1 MSMRWIHQQVNGE
14 KTSIAMS
21 SLHYQLFLFFCF
33 YVAVQ
38 APYRE
43 GDVMLGGLF
52 SVYQPPDN
60 PGSQCGEI
68 NLRILGRMQAM
79 IFAIERINNDTSLL
93 SNISLGYDVRDYCG
107 NLSKAARLVYKL
119 LTFDTYVNL
128 SQNATRKKAIIS
140 LIGPSESSTALFIAG
155 FLRMLN
161 VSSISGSTS
170 SAELSSLTYDHLFR
184 TLPSDTF
191 LAKAMV
197 DLVTHFNWSYVAV
210 VGLDDSYGRNG
221 VWAVV
226 SESASRKSSFCIALT
241 EFVRHE
247 SLNPSISN
255 TVRKLKQMD
264 NVKVVIL
271 WLYENYQ
278 LKFLAEVK
286 RQNLTGRVWILS
298 DVYLTSTLLIE
309 GILESSLGFALHA
322 FSDSGF
328 KEYLNDI
335 LVKER
340 DSRSYPEWNYSR
352 SEIRKFFNSKKCVHR
367 QIEQCSNDLI
377 YNAYVPY
384 FIDAVYAVA
393 HALDI
398 FYRNFSCNETK
409 DRRKL
414 QIVHSS
420 DVQKILGRVSFD
432 GLTGKIEFDRFGD
445 RGSAYYDILSFE
457 KVPNGDVESVKMVR
471 IGEWNNSKR
480 NETPLIFHEAPHWTT
495 TSGRPPKSE
504 CSEQCPPGTRKSFT
518 SPCCWQCLPCLGGTI
533 SPSAGSESCSECPI
547 GTMSNQAKT
556 ECVALPSANISYGSA
571 SGILILTFATIGVVV
586 ALLCLAAL
594 YKFWN
599 SPIVKASNRELNLV
613 LLLATLSLLSLTF
626 INVFIST
633 NVICK
638 IIYPLRYLTYN
649 FCLSILLV
657 KVLLI
662 SSAFQV
668 PIFTSLEFT
677 SLTNKA
683 QVWIVIASLTPLLS
697 VLLPWMLLDPPFKK
711 EYIHPKLYIFNE
723 CKAYSGS
730 LGKSLFLAT
739 CFYIFFQMLLS
750 SFCAFKIR
758 NVPENFSE
766 ARRIAFSTY
775 IFLFSLLCYHPVE
788 LSLDGWYVTVVD
800 CVTTLLSAYGF
811 LCCLFLPKMFILFF
825 RQEMND
831 ANGIRKEITQS
842 RLVVYAQILLLIVI
856 LSELNRTI
864 SFLNISNF
872 VPECHRLLSK

>member
-1 MSMRWIHQQVNGE
+1 MFMRWAHQQVKKE
-14 KTSIAMS
+14 ETCTMS

-33 YVAVQ
+33 YTAVQ

-43 GDVMLGGLF
+43 GDIMLGGLF
-52 SVYQPPDN
+52 NVHQLADQ

-68 NLRILGRMQAM
+68 NLRGLGRMQAM

-93 SNISLGYDVRDYCG
+93 SNISLGYDIRDYCG
-107 NLSKAARLVYKL
+107 NLSKAAGLVYKL
-119 LTFDTYVNL
+119 FTVDSCVNL

-140 LIGPSESSTALFIAG
+140 LIGPTESNTALFISG

-161 VSSISGSTS
+161 VSSISGSAT
-170 SAELSSLTYDHLFR
+170 SAELSSLTYDHFFR
-184 TLPSDTF
+184 TVPSDTF

-210 VGLDDSYGRNG
+210 VGVDDSYGRNG
-221 VWAVV
+221 AWAVV
-226 SESASRKSSFCIALT
+226 SESRSRKNSFCIALT

-247 SLNPSISN
+247 SLNLSISN
-255 TVRKLKQMD
+255 IVRKLKQMD

-271 WLYENYQ
+271 WLYKIY
-278 LKFLAEVK
+278 LTKFLAEIQ

-298 DVYLTSTLLIE
+298 DATSTQLVE
-309 GILESSLGFALHA
+309 GILESSLGFAFHA

-328 KEYLNDI
+328 KEHLKDI
-335 LVKER
+335 LVKLGDNKSFHER
-340 DSRSYPEWNYSR
+340 SFST
-352 SEIRKFFNSKKCVHR
+352 SEIWKRLKNKKCVDR

-377 YNAYVPY
+377 VESYSYYVPCT
-384 FIDAVYAVA
+384 IDAVYATA

-398 FYRNFSCNETK
+398 FSRNFSFSETK
-409 DRRKL
+409 DRLKL
-414 QIVHSS
+414 QIARSS
-420 DVQKILGRVSFD
+420 DVQKLLGRVNFD
-432 GLTGKIEFDRFGD
+432 GLTGKIKFDRFGD
-445 RGSAYYDILSFE
+445 RGWAYYDIFSFK
-457 KVPNGDVESVKMVR
+457 KVPNGDVESVKMVL
-471 IGEWNNSKR
+471 IGEWKNSKR
-480 NETPLIFHEAPHWTT
+480 NKTRLIFHEALNWTT
-495 TSGRPPKSE
+495 ASGRPPKSD

-533 SPSAGSESCSECPI
+533 SPSTGSKSCSECPI

-571 SGILILTFATIGVVV
+571 SGILILTFATLGVVV
-586 ALLCLAAL
+586 TWLCLAAL

-599 SPIVKASNRELNLV
+599 SPIVKASNRELSVV
-613 LLLATLSLLSLTF
+613 LLLAILSLLSLAF

-668 PIFTSLEFT
+668 PIMTSLEFA
-677 SLTNKA
+677 SLSNKA
-683 QVWIVIASLTPLLS
+683 QVRIVIASLVPLLS
-697 VLLPWMLLDPPFKK
+697 VLMPWLLLDPPFNMQHT
-711 EYIHPKLYIFNE
+711 YPKRYTFDE

-730 LGKSLFLAT
+730 VGKSLFLAT

-758 NVPENFSE
+758 KVPENFSE
-766 ARRIAFSTY
+766 AKRIAFSMY

-788 LSLDGWYVTVVD
+788 LSIDGWYVTVVD
-800 CVTTLLSAYGF
+800 CVTTLLSSYGF
-811 LCCLFLPKMFILFF
+811 LCCLFLPKMYILFF

-831 ANGIRKEITQS
+831 ANGVKQE
-842 RLVVYAQILLLIVI
+842 VAQFSFSSGCVRV
-856 LSELNRTI
+856 NRAFD
-864 SFLNISNF
+864 SSN
-872 VPECHRLLSK
+872 

>member
-1 MSMRWIHQQVNGE
+1 
-14 KTSIAMS
+14 
-21 SLHYQLFLFFCF
+21 
-33 YVAVQ
+33 
-38 APYRE
+38 
-43 GDVMLGGLF
+43 
-52 SVYQPPDN
+52 
-60 PGSQCGEI
+60 
-68 NLRILGRMQAM
+68 M

-93 SNISLGYDVRDYCG
+93 SNISLGYDIRDYCG
-107 NLSKAARLVYKL
+107 NLSKAAGLVYKL
-119 LTFDTYVNL
+119 FTVDSCVNL
-128 SQNATRKKAIIS
+128 SQNATRKKVIIS
-140 LIGPSESSTALFIAG
+140 LIGPTESNTALFIGG

-161 VSSISGSTS
+161 VSSISGTAT
-170 SAELSSLTYDHLFR
+170 SAELSSLTYDHFFR
-184 TLPSDTF
+184 TVPSDTF

-221 VWAVV
+221 AWAVV
-226 SESASRKSSFCIALT
+226 SESRSRKNSFCIALT

-247 SLNPSISN
+247 SLNLSISN
-255 TVRKLKQMD
+255 IVRKLKQMD

-271 WLYENYQ
+271 WLYKIY
-278 LKFLAEVK
+278 LTKFLAEIQ

-298 DVYLTSTLLIE
+298 DAPSTSTQLVE
-309 GILESSLGFALHA
+309 GILESSLGFAFHA

-328 KEYLNDI
+328 KEHLKDI
-335 LVKER
+335 LVKLGDNKSFHER
-340 DSRSYPEWNYSR
+340 SFST
-352 SEIRKFFNSKKCVHR
+352 SEIWKRLKNKKCVHR

-377 YNAYVPY
+377 MESYNDYVPCI
-384 FIDAVYAVA
+384 IDAVYATA

-398 FYRNFSCNETK
+398 FSRNFSFSETK
-409 DRRKL
+409 DRLKL
-414 QIVHSS
+414 QIARSS
-420 DVQKILGRVSFD
+420 DVQKLLGRVNFD
-432 GLTGKIEFDRFGD
+432 GLTGKIKFDRFGD
-445 RGSAYYDILSFE
+445 RGWAYYDIFSFK
-457 KVPNGDVESVKMVR
+457 KVPNGDVESVKMVL
-471 IGEWNNSKR
+471 IGEWKNSKR
-480 NETPLIFHEAPHWTT
+480 NETRLIFHEALDWTT

-518 SPCCWQCLPCLGGTI
+518 SPCCWQCLPCLGETI

-556 ECVALPSANISYGSA
+556 ECDTLPSANISYGSA

-613 LLLATLSLLSLTF
+613 LLLATLSLLSLAF
-626 INVFIST
+626 IDVFIST

-683 QVWIVIASLTPLLS
+683 QVGIVIASLTPLLS

-711 EYIHPKLYIFNE
+711 EYIYPKLYTFNE

-766 ARRIAFSTY
+766 AKRIAFSTY
-775 IFLFSLLCYHPVE
+775 IFLFSLLCYHPRSEERRV
-788 LSLDGWYVTVVD
+788 G
-800 CVTTLLSAYGF
+800 
-811 LCCLFLPKMFILFF
+811 
-825 RQEMND
+825 
-831 ANGIRKEITQS
+831 KECRS
-842 RLVVYAQILLLIVI
+842 RWSPY
-856 LSELNRTI
+856 
-864 SFLNISNF
+864 
-872 VPECHRLLSK
+872 H

>member
-1 MSMRWIHQQVNGE
+1 MFMRWVHQQVKKE
-14 KTSIAMS
+14 ETCTAMS

-33 YVAVQ
+33 YTAVQ

-43 GDVMLGGLF
+43 GDIMLGGLF
-52 SVYQPPDN
+52 NVHQPADQ
-60 PGSQCGEI
+60 PGSQCGETH
-68 NLRILGRMQAM
+68 LRGLGHMQAM

-93 SNISLGYDVRDYCG
+93 SNISLGYDIRDYCG
-107 NLSKAARLVYKL
+107 NLSKAAGLVYKL
-119 LTFDTYVNL
+119 FTVDSCVNL

-140 LIGPSESSTALFIAG
+140 LIGPTESSTALFIGG

-161 VSSISGSTS
+161 VSSISGSAT
-170 SAELSSLTYDHLFR
+170 SAELSSLTYDHFFR
-184 TLPSDTF
+184 TVPSDTF

-221 VWAVV
+221 AWAVV
-226 SESASRKSSFCIALT
+226 SESRSRKNSFCIALT
-241 EFVRHE
+241 VFVRHE
-247 SLNPSISN
+247 SLNLSISN
-255 TVRKLKQMD
+255 IVRKLKQMD

-271 WLYENYQ
+271 WLYKIY
-278 LKFLAEVK
+278 LTKFLAEIQ

-298 DVYLTSTLLIE
+298 DATSTQLVE
-309 GILESSLGFALHA
+309 GILESSLGFAFHA

-328 KEYLNDI
+328 KEHLKDI
-335 LVKER
+335 LVKLGDNKSFPER
-340 DSRSYPEWNYSR
+340 SFST
-352 SEIRKFFNSKKCVHR
+352 SEIWKRLKNKKCVHR

-377 YNAYVPY
+377 MESYSYYVPCT
-384 FIDAVYAVA
+384 IDAVYATA

-398 FYRNFSCNETK
+398 FSRNFSFSETK
-409 DRRKL
+409 DRVKL
-414 QIVHSS
+414 QIARSS
-420 DVQKILGRVSFD
+420 DVQKLLGRVNFD
-432 GLTGKIEFDRFGD
+432 GLTGKIKFDRFGD
-445 RGSAYYDILSFE
+445 RGWAYYDIFSFK
-457 KVPNGDVESVKMVR
+457 KVPNGDVESVKMVL
-471 IGEWNNSKR
+471 IGEWKYSKR
-480 NETPLIFHEAPHWTT
+480 NKTRLIFHEALNWTT
-495 TSGRPPKSE
+495 TSGRPPKSD

-533 SPSAGSESCSECPI
+533 SPSAGSESCSECPF

-571 SGILILTFATIGVVV
+571 SGILILTFATLGVVV
-586 ALLCLAAL
+586 TWLCLAAL

-599 SPIVKASNRELNLV
+599 SPIVKASNRELSVV
-613 LLLATLSLLSLTF
+613 LLLAILSLLSLPF

-668 PIFTSLEFT
+668 PIMTSLEFA
-677 SLTNKA
+677 SLSNKV
-683 QVWIVIASLTPLLS
+683 QVRIVIASLVPLLS
-697 VLLPWMLLDPPFKK
+697 VLMPWLLLDPPFNMQHT
-711 EYIHPKLYIFNE
+711 YPKRYTFDE

-730 LGKSLFLAT
+730 VGKSLFLAT

-758 NVPENFSE
+758 KVPENFSE
-766 ARRIAFSTY
+766 AKRIAFSMY

-788 LSLDGWYVTVVD
+788 LSIDGWYVTVVD
-800 CVTTLLSAYGF
+800 CVTTLLSSYGF
-811 LCCLFLPKMFILFF
+811 LCCLFLPKMYILFF

-831 ANGIRKEITQS
+831 ANGVKQE
-842 RLVVYAQILLLIVI
+842 VAQFSFSSGCVRV
-856 LSELNRTI
+856 NRAFD
-864 SFLNISNF
+864 SSN
-872 VPECHRLLSK
+872 

>member
-1 MSMRWIHQQVNGE
+1 
-14 KTSIAMS
+14 
-21 SLHYQLFLFFCF
+21 
-33 YVAVQ
+33 
-38 APYRE
+38 
-43 GDVMLGGLF
+43 MLGGLF
-52 SVYQPPDN
+52 NAHQTPDQP
-60 PGSQCGEI
+60 GRQCGEI
-68 NLRILGRMQAM
+68 YLRGLGRMQAM

-93 SNISLGYDVRDYCG
+93 SNISLGYDIRDYCG
-107 NLSKAARLVYKL
+107 DLSNVARLAYKL
-119 LTFDTYVNL
+119 LTVDAGVNL
-128 SQNATRKKAIIS
+128 NENTTRKKAIVS
-140 LIGPSESSTALFIAG
+140 LIGPTESSTALFIAG

-161 VSSISGSTS
+161 ISSISGSAT
-170 SAELSSLTYDHLFR
+170 SAELSSLTYDHFFR
-184 TLPSDTF
+184 TVPSDTI
-191 LAKAMV
+191 LVNAMV

-221 VWAVV
+221 VWALV
-226 SESASRKSSFCIALT
+226 SESMSRKNSFCIALT

-247 SLNPSISN
+247 SLNLSISSI
-255 TVRKLKQMD
+255 VSKLKQMD

-271 WLYENYQ
+271 WLYKNY
-278 LKFLAEVK
+278 LTRFLTEVQ
-286 RQNLTGRVWILS
+286 RQNLTGRVWIFN
-298 DVYLTSTLLIE
+298 DAPLTSTQLVE
-309 GILESSLGFALHA
+309 GILESSLGFQLHE

-328 KEYLNDI
+328 KEYLKDI

-340 DSRSYPEWNYSR
+340 DDRSFSEWNHIT
-352 SEIRKFFNSKKCVHR
+352 SEKWKFLKNMKCVHR
-367 QIEQCSNDLI
+367 QIEQCSNELI
-377 YNAYVPY
+377 KEVYSPYVPY
-384 FIDAVYAVA
+384 IIDAVYAVA

-398 FYRNFSCNETK
+398 FNRNFSYDETK
-409 DRRKL
+409 DRAKL
-414 QIVHSS
+414 QIANSF
-420 DVQKILGRVSFD
+420 DMQKLLGRVSFD
-432 GLTGKIEFDRFGD
+432 GLTGKIKFDRFGD
-445 RGSAYYDILSFE
+445 RSLAYYDIFSF
-457 KVPNGDVESVKMVR
+457 KNVPNGDVESVKMVL
-471 IGEWNNSKR
+471 IGEWKNSKR
-480 NETPLIFHEAPHWTT
+480 NKTRLIFHEALNWTS

-547 GTMSNQAKT
+547 GTMSNKAKT

-571 SGILILTFATIGVVV
+571 SGILILTFATLGVVV
-586 ALLCLAAL
+586 TLLCLAAL

-613 LLLATLSLLSLTF
+613 LLLATLSLLSLAF

-668 PIFTSLEFT
+668 PILTSLEFT
-677 SLTNKA
+677 SLPNKA
-683 QVWIVIASLTPLLS
+683 QVGIVIASLTPLLS

-711 EYIHPKLYIFNE
+711 EYIYPKLYTFNE

-758 NVPENFSE
+758 NIPENFSE

-811 LCCLFLPKMFILFF
+811 LCCLFLPKMYILFF
-825 RQEMND
+825 RQEIND
-831 ANGIRKEITQS
+831 VNGIRQEVTQFS
-842 RLVVYAQILLLIVI
+842 FRSSCVRV
-856 LSELNRTI
+856 NRAFD
-864 SFLNISNF
+864 SSN
-872 VPECHRLLSK
+872 

>member
-1 MSMRWIHQQVNGE
+1 
-14 KTSIAMS
+14 MS

-33 YVAVQ
+33 YTAVQ

-43 GDVMLGGLF
+43 GDIMLGGLF
-52 SVYQPPDN
+52 NVHQPADQ

-68 NLRILGRMQAM
+68 NLRGLGHMQAM

-93 SNISLGYDVRDYCG
+93 SNISLGYDIRDYCG
-107 NLSKAARLVYKL
+107 NLSKAAGLVYKL
-119 LTFDTYVNL
+119 FTVDSCVNL

-140 LIGPSESSTALFIAG
+140 LIGPTESNTALFISG

-161 VSSISGSTS
+161 VSSISGSAT
-170 SAELSSLTYDHLFR
+170 SAELSSLTYDHFFR
-184 TLPSDTF
+184 TVPSDTF

-221 VWAVV
+221 AWAVV
-226 SESASRKSSFCIALT
+226 SESRSRKNSFCIALT

-247 SLNPSISN
+247 SLNLSISN
-255 TVRKLKQMD
+255 IVRKLKQMD

-271 WLYENYQ
+271 WLYKIY
-278 LKFLAEVK
+278 LTKFLAEIQ

-298 DVYLTSTLLIE
+298 DAPSTSTQLVE
-309 GILESSLGFALHA
+309 GILESSLGFAFHA

-328 KEYLNDI
+328 KEHLKDI
-335 LVKER
+335 LVKLGDNKSFHER
-340 DSRSYPEWNYSR
+340 SFSTSKIWKRLKN
-352 SEIRKFFNSKKCVHR
+352 KKCVHR

-377 YNAYVPY
+377 MESYSYYVPCI
-384 FIDAVYAVA
+384 IDAVYATA

-398 FYRNFSCNETK
+398 FSRNFSFSETK
-409 DRRKL
+409 DRVKL
-414 QIVHSS
+414 QIARSS
-420 DVQKILGRVSFD
+420 DVQKLLGRVNFD
-432 GLTGKIEFDRFGD
+432 GLTGKIKFDRFGD
-445 RGSAYYDILSFE
+445 RGWAYYDIFSFK
-457 KVPNGDVESVKMVR
+457 KVPNGDVESVKMVL
-471 IGEWNNSKR
+471 IGEWKNSKR
-480 NETPLIFHEAPHWTT
+480 NKTRLIFHEALNWTT
-495 TSGRPPKSE
+495 KSGRPPTSE

-547 GTMSNQAKT
+547 GTKSNQAKT

-571 SGILILTFATIGVVV
+571 SGILILTFATLGVVV
-586 ALLCLAAL
+586 TLLCLAAL

-599 SPIVKASNRELNLV
+599 SPIVKASNRELSVV
-613 LLLATLSLLSLTF
+613 LLLAILSLLSLAF
-626 INVFIST
+626 INVFLST
-633 NVICK
+633 NLICK

-649 FCLSILLV
+649 ICLSTLLV

-662 SSAFQV
+662 SCAFRV
-668 PIFTSLEFT
+668 PIMTSLELT
-677 SLTNKA
+677 SLPNKA
-683 QVWIVIASLTPLLS
+683 QVGIVIAFLAPLLS
-697 VLLPWMLLDPPFKK
+697 VLMPWLLLDPPFNFQHI
-711 EYIHPKLYIFNE
+711 YPKRYTFDE
-723 CKAYSGS
+723 CKAYSS
-730 LGKSLFLAT
+730 SVGKSLFLAT

-758 NVPENFSE
+758 KVPENFSE
-766 ARRIAFSTY
+766 AKRIAFSMY

-811 LCCLFLPKMFILFF
+811 LCCLFLPKMYILFF

-831 ANGIRKEITQS
+831 ANGVKQE
-842 RLVVYAQILLLIVI
+842 VAQFSFSSGCVRV
-856 LSELNRTI
+856 NRAFD
-864 SFLNISNF
+864 SSN
-872 VPECHRLLSK
+872 

>member
-52 SVYQPPDN
+52 SVHQPPDN

-128 SQNATRKKAIIS
+128 SQNASRKKAIIS

-226 SESASRKSSFCIALT
+226 NESMSRKSSFCIALT

-247 SLNPSISN
+247 SLNLSISN

-264 NVKVVIL
+264 NIKVVIL

-278 LKFLAEVK
+278 SKFLAEVK

-298 DVYLTSTLLIE
+298 DAYLTSTLPIE

-340 DSRSYPEWNYSR
+340 DSRSYPKWNYSR

-420 DVQKILGRVSFD
+420 DVQKLLGRVSFD

-457 KVPNGDVESVKMVR
+457 KVPNRDVESVKMVR

-518 SPCCWQCLPCLGGTI
+518 SPCCWQCLPCLGETI

-556 ECVALPSANISYGSA
+556 ECVTLPSANISYGSA
-571 SGILILTFATIGVVV
+571 SGILILTFATLGVVV
-586 ALLCLAAL
+586 TWLCLAAL

-613 LLLATLSLLSLTF
+613 LLLATVSLLSLAF
-626 INVFIST
+626 IDVFIST

-683 QVWIVIASLTPLLS
+683 QVGIVIASLTPLLS

-711 EYIHPKLYIFNE
+711 EYIHPKLYIFKE

-766 ARRIAFSTY
+766 AKRIAFSTY

-811 LCCLFLPKMFILFF
+811 LCCLFLPKMYILFF

-831 ANGIRKEITQS
+831 ANGIRKEITQF
-842 RLVVYAQILLLIVI
+842 
-856 LSELNRTI
+856 
-864 SFLNISNF
+864 SFGCVRANPAFDS
-872 VPECHRLLSK
+872 SS

>member
-140 LIGPSESSTALFIAG
+140 LIGPKESNTALLIAG

-161 VSSISGSTS
+161 VSSISGSAT

-184 TLPSDTF
+184 TVPSDTF

-518 SPCCWQCLPCLGGTI
+518 SPCCWQCLPCLGETI
-533 SPSAGSESCSECPI
+533 SPSVGSESCSECPI

-556 ECVALPSANISYGSA
+556 ECDTLPSANISYGSA

-613 LLLATLSLLSLTF
+613 LLLATLSLLSLAF

-831 ANGIRKEITQS
+831 ANGIRKEITQF
-842 RLVVYAQILLLIVI
+842 
-856 LSELNRTI
+856 
-864 SFLNISNF
+864 SFGCVRANPAFDS
-872 VPECHRLLSK
+872 SS

>member
-21 SLHYQLFLFFCF
+21 SLHYQLFLFFYF

-52 SVYQPPDN
+52 SVHQPPDN

-210 VGLDDSYGRNG
+210 VGLDNSYGRNG
-221 VWAVV
+221 AWAVV
-226 SESASRKSSFCIALT
+226 SESTSRKSSFCIALT
-241 EFVRHE
+241 QFVRHE
-247 SLNPSISN
+247 SLNRSISN
-255 TVRKLKQMD
+255 IVRQLKQMD

-271 WLYENYQ
+271 WLYGNYQ
-278 LKFLAEVK
+278 SKFLAEVK

-298 DVYLTSTLLIE
+298 DVYLTSTLPIE
-309 GILESSLGFALHA
+309 DILESSLGFALHA

-340 DSRSYPEWNYSR
+340 DSRSYPKWNYSR

-420 DVQKILGRVSFD
+420 DVQKLLGRVSFD

-457 KVPNGDVESVKMVR
+457 KVPNRDVESVKMVR

-533 SPSAGSESCSECPI
+533 SPSAGSESCSECPS

-556 ECVALPSANISYGSA
+556 ECVALPSANISYSSA
-571 SGILILTFATIGVVV
+571 SGIVILTFATLGVV
-586 ALLCLAAL
+586 ATLLCLAAL

-599 SPIVKASNRELNLV
+599 SPIVKASNREVSLI
-613 LLLATLSLLSLTF
+613 LLLAILSLLSLAF

-633 NVICK
+633 NAICK

-683 QVWIVIASLTPLLS
+683 QVGIVIASLTPLLS

-711 EYIHPKLYIFNE
+711 EYIHPKLYIFKE

-766 ARRIAFSTY
+766 AKRIAFSTY

-811 LCCLFLPKMFILFF
+811 LCCLFLPKMYILFF

-831 ANGIRKEITQS
+831 ANGIRKEITQF
-842 RLVVYAQILLLIVI
+842 
-856 LSELNRTI
+856 
-864 SFLNISNF
+864 SFGCVRANPTFDS
-872 VPECHRLLSK
+872 SS

>member
-1 MSMRWIHQQVNGE
+1 
-14 KTSIAMS
+14 MS

-33 YVAVQ
+33 CAAVQ

-52 SVYQPPDN
+52 SVHQPPDN

-68 NLRILGRMQAM
+68 NLRELGCMQAM

-93 SNISLGYDVRDYCG
+93 SHISLGYDVRDYCR

-128 SQNATRKKAIIS
+128 SQNASRKKAIIS

-161 VSSISGSTS
+161 VSSISGSTT

-184 TLPSDTF
+184 TVPSDTF

-226 SESASRKSSFCIALT
+226 SESTSRKSSFCIALT
-241 EFVRHE
+241 EFVRRE

-278 LKFLAEVK
+278 SKFLAEVK

-298 DVYLTSTLLIE
+298 DAYLTSTLPIE
-309 GILESSLGFALHA
+309 DILESSLGFALHA

-340 DSRSYPEWNYSR
+340 DSRSYPKWNYSR

-420 DVQKILGRVSFD
+420 DVQKLLGRVSFD

-457 KVPNGDVESVKMVR
+457 KVPNRDVESVKMVR

-613 LLLATLSLLSLTF
+613 LLLATVSLLSLAF
-626 INVFIST
+626 IGVFIST

-683 QVWIVIASLTPLLS
+683 QVGIVIASLTPLLS

-711 EYIHPKLYIFNE
+711 EYIHPKLYIFKE

-766 ARRIAFSTY
+766 AKRIAFSTY

-811 LCCLFLPKMFILFF
+811 LCCLFLPKMYILFF

-831 ANGIRKEITQS
+831 ANGIRKEITQF
-842 RLVVYAQILLLIVI
+842 
-856 LSELNRTI
+856 
-864 SFLNISNF
+864 SFGCVRANPAFDS
-872 VPECHRLLSK
+872 SS

>member
-1 MSMRWIHQQVNGE
+1 MRWIHQQVNGE
-14 KTSIAMS
+14 KACIAMS

-52 SVYQPPDN
+52 SVHKPPDN

-68 NLRILGRMQAM
+68 NLRELSRMQAM
-79 IFAIERINNDTSLL
+79 IFAIERINNDASLL
-93 SNISLGYDVRDYCG
+93 SNISLGYDVRDYCR

-161 VSSISGSTS
+161 VSSISGSTTS
-170 SAELSSLTYDHLFR
+170 TELSSLTYDHLFR

-221 VWAVV
+221 VWAFV
-226 SESASRKSSFCIALT
+226 SESTSRKSSFCIALT

-247 SLNPSISN
+247 SLNLSISN

-264 NVKVVIL
+264 NIKVVIL

-278 LKFLAEVK
+278 SKFLAEVK

-298 DVYLTSTLLIE
+298 DVYLTSTLPIE
-309 GILESSLGFALHA
+309 DILESSLGFALHA

-340 DSRSYPEWNYSR
+340 DSRSYPKWNYSR

-420 DVQKILGRVSFD
+420 DVQKLLGRVSFD

-457 KVPNGDVESVKMVR
+457 KVPNRDVESVKMVR

-533 SPSAGSESCSECPI
+533 SPSAGSEICSECPI
-547 GTMSNQAKT
+547 GKISNQAKT
-556 ECVALPSANISYGSA
+556 ECVALPSANISYGGA
-571 SGILILTFATIGVVV
+571 SGILILTFATLGVVV
-586 ALLCLAAL
+586 TLLCLAAL

-599 SPIVKASNRELNLV
+599 SPIVKASNRELSVV
-613 LLLATLSLLSLTF
+613 LLLAILSLLSLAF

-633 NVICK
+633 NAICK

-683 QVWIVIASLTPLLS
+683 QVGIVIASLTPLLS

-711 EYIHPKLYIFNE
+711 EYIHPKLYIFKE

-766 ARRIAFSTY
+766 AKRIAFSTY

-811 LCCLFLPKMFILFF
+811 LCCLFLPKMYILFF

-831 ANGIRKEITQS
+831 ANGIRKEITQF
-842 RLVVYAQILLLIVI
+842 
-856 LSELNRTI
+856 
-864 SFLNISNF
+864 SFGCVRANPAFDS
-872 VPECHRLLSK
+872 SS

>member
-1 MSMRWIHQQVNGE
+1 MRWIHQQVNGE
-14 KTSIAMS
+14 KACIAMS

-52 SVYQPPDN
+52 SVHKPPDN

-68 NLRILGRMQAM
+68 NLRELSRMQAM
-79 IFAIERINNDTSLL
+79 IFAIERINNDASLL
-93 SNISLGYDVRDYCG
+93 SNISLGYDVRDYCR

-128 SQNATRKKAIIS
+128 SQNASRKKAIIS

-161 VSSISGSTS
+161 VSSISGSTTS
-170 SAELSSLTYDHLFR
+170 TELSSLTYDHLFR

-221 VWAVV
+221 VWAFV
-226 SESASRKSSFCIALT
+226 SESTSRKSSFCIALT
-241 EFVRHE
+241 EFVRRE

-278 LKFLAEVK
+278 SKFLAEVK

-298 DVYLTSTLLIE
+298 DAYLTSTLPIE
-309 GILESSLGFALHA
+309 DILESSLGFALHA

-340 DSRSYPEWNYSR
+340 DSRSYPKWNYSR

-420 DVQKILGRVSFD
+420 DVQKLLGRVSFD

-457 KVPNGDVESVKMVR
+457 KVPNRDVESVKMVR

-547 GTMSNQAKT
+547 GTMSNKAKT

-613 LLLATLSLLSLTF
+613 LLLATVSLLSLAF
-626 INVFIST
+626 IGVFIST

-683 QVWIVIASLTPLLS
+683 QVGIVIASLTPLLS

-711 EYIHPKLYIFNE
+711 EYIHPKLYIFKE

-766 ARRIAFSTY
+766 AKRIAFSTY
-775 IFLFSLLCYHPVE
+775 IFLFSLLCYHTVE

-811 LCCLFLPKMFILFF
+811 LCCLFLPKMYILFF

-831 ANGIRKEITQS
+831 ANGIRKEITQF
-842 RLVVYAQILLLIVI
+842 
-856 LSELNRTI
+856 
-864 SFLNISNF
+864 SFGCVRANPAFDS
-872 VPECHRLLSK
+872 SS

>member
-1 MSMRWIHQQVNGE
+1 MFMRWVHQQVKKE
-14 KTSIAMS
+14 ETCTMS

-33 YVAVQ
+33 YTAVQ

-43 GDVMLGGLF
+43 GDIMLGGLF
-52 SVYQPPDN
+52 NVHQLAHQ

-68 NLRILGRMQAM
+68 NLRGLGRMQAM

-93 SNISLGYDVRDYCG
+93 SNISLGYDIRDYCE
-107 NLSKAARLVYKL
+107 NLSKAAGLVYKL
-119 LTFDTYVNL
+119 FTVDSCVNL
-128 SQNATRKKAIIS
+128 SQNATRKNAIIS
-140 LIGPSESSTALFIAG
+140 LIGPTESSTALFIGG

-161 VSSISGSTS
+161 VSSISGSAT
-170 SAELSSLTYDHLFR
+170 SAELSSLIYDHFFR
-184 TLPSDTF
+184 TVPSDTF

-221 VWAVV
+221 AWAVV
-226 SESASRKSSFCIALT
+226 SESRSRKNSFCIALT

-247 SLNPSISN
+247 SLNLSISN
-255 TVRKLKQMD
+255 IVRKLKQMD

-271 WLYENYQ
+271 WLYKIY
-278 LKFLAEVK
+278 LTKFLAEIQ

-298 DVYLTSTLLIE
+298 DATSTQLVE
-309 GILESSLGFALHA
+309 GILESSLGFAFHA

-328 KEYLNDI
+328 KEHLKDI
-335 LVKER
+335 LVKLGDNKSFPER
-340 DSRSYPEWNYSR
+340 SFST
-352 SEIRKFFNSKKCVHR
+352 SEIWKRLKNKKCVHR
-367 QIEQCSNDLI
+367 EIEQCSNDLI
-377 YNAYVPY
+377 MESYSYYVPCI
-384 FIDAVYAVA
+384 IDAVYATA

-398 FYRNFSCNETK
+398 FSRNFSFSETK
-409 DRRKL
+409 DRVKL
-414 QIVHSS
+414 QIARSS
-420 DVQKILGRVSFD
+420 DLQKLLGRVNFD
-432 GLTGKIEFDRFGD
+432 GLTGKIKFDRFGD
-445 RGSAYYDILSFE
+445 RGWAYYDIFSFK
-457 KVPNGDVESVKMVR
+457 KVPNGDVESVKTVP
-471 IGEWNNSKR
+471 IGEWKISER
-480 NETPLIFHEAPHWTT
+480 NETHLIFHEALNWTT
-495 TSGRPPKSE
+495 TSGRPPKSD

-547 GTMSNQAKT
+547 GKISNQAKT
-556 ECVALPSANISYGSA
+556 ECVALPSANISYGGA
-571 SGILILTFATIGVVV
+571 SGILILTFATLGVVV
-586 ALLCLAAL
+586 TLLCLAAL

-599 SPIVKASNRELNLV
+599 SPIVKASNRELSVV
-613 LLLATLSLLSLTF
+613 LLVAILSLLSLAF

-668 PIFTSLEFT
+668 PIMTSLEFA
-677 SLTNKA
+677 SLSNKT
-683 QVWIVIASLTPLLS
+683 QVRIVIASLVPLLS
-697 VLLPWMLLDPPFKK
+697 VLMPWLLLDPPFNMQHT
-711 EYIHPKLYIFNE
+711 YPKRYTFDE

-730 LGKSLFLAT
+730 VGKSLFLAT

-758 NVPENFSE
+758 KVPENFSE
-766 ARRIAFSTY
+766 AKRIAFSMY

-788 LSLDGWYVTVVD
+788 LSLNGWYVTVVD

-811 LCCLFLPKMFILFF
+811 LCCLFLPKMYILFF

-831 ANGIRKEITQS
+831 ANGVKQE
-842 RLVVYAQILLLIVI
+842 VAQFSFSSGCVRV
-856 LSELNRTI
+856 NRAFD
-864 SFLNISNF
+864 SSN
-872 VPECHRLLSK
+872 

>member
-1 MSMRWIHQQVNGE
+1 
-14 KTSIAMS
+14 MS

-52 SVYQPPDN
+52 SVHKPPDN

-68 NLRILGRMQAM
+68 NLRELSRMQAM
-79 IFAIERINNDTSLL
+79 IFAIERINNDASLL
-93 SNISLGYDVRDYCG
+93 SNISLGYDVRDYCR

-140 LIGPSESSTALFIAG
+140 LIGPKESSTALLIAG

-161 VSSISGSTS
+161 VSSISGSAT

-184 TLPSDTF
+184 TVPSDTF

-221 VWAVV
+221 VWAFV
-226 SESASRKSSFCIALT
+226 SESTSRKSSFCIALT

-247 SLNPSISN
+247 SLNLSISN

-264 NVKVVIL
+264 NIKVVIL

-278 LKFLAEVK
+278 SKFLAEVK

-298 DVYLTSTLLIE
+298 DVYLTSTLPIE

-398 FYRNFSCNETK
+398 LYRNFSCNETK

-445 RGSAYYDILSFE
+445 RGSAYYDIFSFE

-480 NETPLIFHEAPHWTT
+480 NETPLIFHEALHWTT

-547 GTMSNQAKT
+547 GTKSNQAKT

-599 SPIVKASNRELNLV
+599 SPIVKASNQELNLV
-613 LLLATLSLLSLTF
+613 LLLATLSLLSLAF
-626 INVFIST
+626 IDVFISA

-683 QVWIVIASLTPLLS
+683 QVGIVIASLTPLLS

-758 NVPENFSE
+758 NIPENFSE
-766 ARRIAFSTY
+766 AKRIAFSTY

-811 LCCLFLPKMFILFF
+811 LCCLFLPKMYILFF
-825 RQEMND
+825 RPEMND
-831 ANGIRKEITQS
+831 VNGVRKEITQF
-842 RLVVYAQILLLIVI
+842 
-856 LSELNRTI
+856 
-864 SFLNISNF
+864 SFGSGCVRANPAFDS
-872 VPECHRLLSK
+872 SS